1 MAEKKHGRGIKGSI
15 LIAPRKL
22 PKFSKV
28 PSIKSTIQRGSA
40 IVRGFKTR
48 IIAELEA
55 ATTKSDPGLTDIKV
69 PPFQQ
74 LGVKLLM
81 DGYPKAFIEFFEL
94 THQPQPPPASPDYV
108 DPKAASDAKQ
118 LVDASTLIP
127 LKSHMENAEIGAR
140 EDDYDKMFA
149 ANIGIAD
156 LFELVK
162 DYKQALFYFS
172 RALQAG
178 EKTATPTHIAKAR
191 FALGRVYW
199 KLNDSALA
207 IQNYEHFIKLAQMA
221 DDVASTSEAAQ
232 HLLQIHTACA
242 EKFKEDG
249 EYKACRDCYDSALET
264 AVLAE
269 NWEMAGEMRYQLG
282 LLYIDARD
290 TDTALGYLTEFHQYC
305 VATNNKIGQGKANE
319 AMSEIFEMLDRASDA
334 VAHMEKYLEVVG
346 SVGLLTKAKAACK
359 IGMLYYRVGDLE
371 AAERSFQSYYAM
383 ARQAKDVRT
392 LASARVNLG
401 VVRAA
406 LNRPPAVLMD
416 EDQPTYSRPVLVDE
430 GPDNDSDSDDF
441 FK

>member
-1 MAEKKHGRGIKGSI
+1 
-15 LIAPRKL
+15 
-22 PKFSKV
+22 
-28 PSIKSTIQRGSA
+28 
-40 IVRGFKTR
+40 
-48 IIAELEA
+48 
-55 ATTKSDPGLTDIKV
+55 
-69 PPFQQ
+69 
-74 LGVKLLM
+74 
-81 DGYPKAFIEFFEL
+81 
-94 THQPQPPPASPDYV
+94 
-108 DPKAASDAKQ
+108 
-118 LVDASTLIP
+118 
-127 LKSHMENAEIGAR
+127 MENAEIGAR

-232 HLLQIHTACA
+232 HLLQ
-242 EKFKEDG
+242 
-249 EYKACRDCYDSALET
+249 ALET

-305 VATNNKIGQGKANE
+305 VATNNKLA
-319 AMSEIFEMLDRASDA
+319 AALCHRLA
-334 VAHMEKYLEVVG
+334 
-346 SVGLLTKAKAACK
+346 KAKPTKPCP
-359 IGMLYYRVGDLE
+359 
-371 AAERSFQSYYAM
+371 RS
-383 ARQAKDVRT
+383 
-392 LASARVNLG
+392 
-401 VVRAA
+401 
-406 LNRPPAVLMD
+406 
-416 EDQPTYSRPVLVDE
+416 SRCLTGLPMRWLTWRSTWRLLVAWVC
-430 GPDNDSDSDDF
+430 
-441 FK
+441 

>member
-1 MAEKKHGRGIKGSI
+1 
-15 LIAPRKL
+15 
-22 PKFSKV
+22 
-28 PSIKSTIQRGSA
+28 
-40 IVRGFKTR
+40 
-48 IIAELEA
+48 
-55 ATTKSDPGLTDIKV
+55 
-69 PPFQQ
+69 
-74 LGVKLLM
+74 
-81 DGYPKAFIEFFEL
+81 
-94 THQPQPPPASPDYV
+94 
-108 DPKAASDAKQ
+108 
-118 LVDASTLIP
+118 
-127 LKSHMENAEIGAR
+127 MENAEIGAR

-232 HLLQIHTACA
+232 HLLQ
-242 EKFKEDG
+242 
-249 EYKACRDCYDSALET
+249 ALET

>member
-1 MAEKKHGRGIKGSI
+1 
-15 LIAPRKL
+15 
-22 PKFSKV
+22 
-28 PSIKSTIQRGSA
+28 
-40 IVRGFKTR
+40 
-48 IIAELEA
+48 
-55 ATTKSDPGLTDIKV
+55 
-69 PPFQQ
+69 
-74 LGVKLLM
+74 
-81 DGYPKAFIEFFEL
+81 
-94 THQPQPPPASPDYV
+94 
-108 DPKAASDAKQ
+108 
-118 LVDASTLIP
+118 
-127 LKSHMENAEIGAR
+127 MENAEIGAR

-305 VATNNKIGQGKANE
+305 VATNNKLA
-319 AMSEIFEMLDRASDA
+319 AALCHRLA
-334 VAHMEKYLEVVG
+334 
-346 SVGLLTKAKAACK
+346 KAKPTKPCP
-359 IGMLYYRVGDLE
+359 
-371 AAERSFQSYYAM
+371 RS
-383 ARQAKDVRT
+383 
-392 LASARVNLG
+392 
-401 VVRAA
+401 
-406 LNRPPAVLMD
+406 
-416 EDQPTYSRPVLVDE
+416 SRCLTGLPMRWLTWRSTWRLLVAWVC
-430 GPDNDSDSDDF
+430 
-441 FK
+441 

>member
-232 HLLQIHTACA
+232 HLLQ
-242 EKFKEDG
+242 
-249 EYKACRDCYDSALET
+249 ALET

>member
-1 MAEKKHGRGIKGSI
+1 M
-15 LIAPRKL
+15 
-22 PKFSKV
+22 
-28 PSIKSTIQRGSA
+28 
-40 IVRGFKTR
+40 
-48 IIAELEA
+48 
-55 ATTKSDPGLTDIKV
+55 
-69 PPFQQ
+69 
-74 LGVKLLM
+74 
-81 DGYPKAFIEFFEL
+81 
-94 THQPQPPPASPDYV
+94 
-108 DPKAASDAKQ
+108 
-118 LVDASTLIP
+118 VDASTLIP